1 MADML
6 AALGLGIRDLDS
18 RDFHQVKVVVRD
30 WKARPSLL
38 PEPSLTLTLT
48 LTLTLA
54 SSLSLAASSLLTTTN
69 IRTRHTQNKDL

>member
-38 PEPSLTLTLT
+38 PKPSLILTLTLT
-48 LTLTLA
+48 PA
-54 SSLSLAASSLLTTTN
+54 SSLSLAGSSLLTTTN